1 MAINTQKLLPASK
14 TGGAIVKGAST
25 KAIAGRNKTL
35 GVIKVKIVDIS
46 KILKGSVAVDKKLLD
61 DKKRQESEER
71 KEEQEQQLENQVKKD
86 TNNKI
91 PMPKKLTSFFD
102 AIKNFIKNII
112 LGYLAVR
119 LLDQLPKLIP
129 IVQGLAKVGDFII
142 DVGIRLFDGLATFV
156 DWGYKAYDATR
167 GWMKSLGG
175 ENFAKG
181 FDKFLGAVD
190 TTLFLA
196 TAVAGD
202 LALEA
207 LTGVVMMAAVSSKT
221 L

>member
-129 IVQGLAKVGDFII
+129 IVHVWRSW
-142 DVGIRLFDGLATFV
+142 RL
-156 DWGYKAYDATR
+156 YH
-167 GWMKSLGG
+167 
-175 ENFAKG
+175 
-181 FDKFLGAVD
+181 
-190 TTLFLA
+190 
-196 TAVAGD
+196 
-202 LALEA
+202 
-207 LTGVVMMAAVSSKT
+207 
-221 L
+221 